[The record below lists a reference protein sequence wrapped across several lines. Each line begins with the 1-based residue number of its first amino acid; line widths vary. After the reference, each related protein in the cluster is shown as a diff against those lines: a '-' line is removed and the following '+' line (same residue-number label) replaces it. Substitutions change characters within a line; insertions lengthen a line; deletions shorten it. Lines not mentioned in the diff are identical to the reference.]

1 MATNVSNQNPV
12 AQQVNETA
20 HKEPNAETVN
30 LVSVENNQVVTT
42 SLRIAD
48 IFGKQ
53 HKDVLKAVKS
63 LECSEDFHKR
73 NFALMQKPIKIGNGA
88 ERKSPMYRITR
99 DGFMFLVMGFTGKA
113 AARWKEAYIKAFN
126 EMEAKIRAA
135 RLGEQVKQ
143 AIKERDQKEYEE
155 YLEQVRQED
164 EREWQHD
171 KEVDEWHEK
180 RKAEEAADTGRK
192 PNPTD
197 PTTESIVIWDRGH
210 RVIISST
217 LAELSGRRHCDMLK
231 SIRRTMTK
239 CERPTRMFFKGQR
252 AVYAKGT
259 HYVRG
264 SLIYYITAGGFQYLT
279 LYTRSIPDDVA
290 EMVRSAFN
298 SPDGKA
304 KKRRALPSKPTKRK
318 PKTPTPP
325 KPTAQTQ
332 SVATMPQTPADLMRR
347 FVKAMGVMMGVDT
360 NEMFNLT
367 EKGE

>member
-1 MATNVSNQNPV
+1 MSNVSSQNPV
-12 AQQVNETA
+12 GQVAAAVQVAPTDQE
-20 HKEPNAETVN
+20 
-30 LVSVENNQVVTT
+30 LVAVENGQVVTT
-42 SLRIAD
+42 SLRVAE
-48 IFGKQ
+48 IFGKS
-53 HKDVLKAVKS
+53 HAHVLRDIQN
-63 LECSEDFHKR
+63 LECSEDFR
-73 NFALMQKPIKIGNGA
+73 QSNFGFIQRISDLGHGRT
-88 ERKSPMYRITR
+88 RKDPMYNITR
-99 DGFMFLVMGFTGKA
+99 DGFMFLVMGFTGKV

-126 EMEAKIRAA
+126 DMEAKIRAA

-143 AIKERDQKEYEE
+143 AIKERDQREYEE

-192 PNPTD
+192 QSPTD

-217 LAELSGRRHCDMLK
+217 LAELSGRKHSDMLK
-231 SIRRTMTK
+231 SIRRTMMK

-264 SLIYYITAGGFQYLT
+264 SLIYYITAGGFQHLMR
-279 LYTRSIPDDVA
+279 YTRSIPDDVA

-298 SPDGKA
+298 SPDGKV

-318 PKTPTPP
+318 AKTPAPP
-325 KPTAQTQ
+325 KPTAQAQ
-332 SVATMPQTPADLMRR
+332 AVATMPQTPEDLMRR

-360 NEMFNLT
+360 NDMFNLT